1 MFIEAASV
9 VVLLEEAGVPREI
22 ATMIIAMT
30 PIFELRASIP
40 IAITVLEMH
49 PLSAYLWSVFGN
61 VLPVL
66 IIVFLLEKVSSFLST
81 RFECWKKFFDWLFAR
96 TRKRVHK
103 QIEKYG
109 DWGLFFLV
117 AIPLPVTGGWT
128 GALAAFLFGIKKVKA
143 IPLITLG
150 IMTAG
155 VIVLLLTLG
164 AIKL

>member
-1 MFIEAASV
+1 MLIEVAKV
-9 VVLLEEAGVPREI
+9 VELLEGVPKEI
-22 ATMIIAMT
+22 VTMIIAMT

-40 IAITVLEMH
+40 VAITLLNMH
-49 PLSAYLWSVFGN
+49 PISAYFWSVLGN
-61 VLPVL
+61 VLPVI
-66 IIVFLLEKVSSFLST
+66 IIVFLLEKVTLFLSG

-96 TRKRVHK
+96 TRRKVHK

-128 GALAAFLFGIKKVKA
+128 GALAAFLFGIKKTKA
-143 IPLITLG
+143 LLLITLG

-155 VIVLLLTLG
+155 IIVFLLTMG
-164 AIKL
+164 IIKL